1 MSELKL
7 VKSEH
12 FGDIEADIYCNG
24 NDMFMTISQLADCLG
39 YADKSGVEKIV
50 QRNAYLKEAE
60 FSGTDNLSVPNGK
73 GFSKQET
80 RVFTEDGIYEIT
92 MLSGQPKAK
101 EFRQWIRGVLKS
113 IRKHGMY
120 AIDELL
126 QNPDLLIE
134 AATKL
139 KEERKRNQLLEAE
152 KNLLEQRVAEYE
164 PKAQYVDTILNSSA
178 SLAITQIAA
187 DYGMTAYQLN
197 KILYE
202 EHIQHKIN
210 GQWILYKE
218 HMSLGYTKSQT
229 IHFNHSDGREDTR
242 LHTQWTQKGRLLIH
256 NILTNR
262 GIVANMDRELERQAS

>member
-12 FGDIEADIYCNG
+12 FGDLEADIYSNG
-24 NDMFMTISQLADCLG
+24 NDMFMTIDQLADCLE
-39 YADKSGVEKIV
+39 YAARRGVEMLIE
-50 QRNAYLKEAE
+50 RNPYLKGSE
-60 FSGTDNLSVPNGK
+60 FSVTHKLCATDGK
-73 GFSKQET
+73 MYNT
-80 RVFTEDGIYEIT
+80 RVFTEDGIYEVT

-113 IRKHGMY
+113 IRKHGIY

-178 SLAITQIAA
+178 SLAISQIAA